1 MKYELTKE
9 TKTVKGT
16 TLYRI
21 KALKDFGGVK
31 KGDLGGWIES
41 ERNLYQE
48 GKAWVYGNAYVS
60 GNAEVCGDAKV
71 FGKAWVSG
79 QAEVSGNAWVSGIL
93 ESQAS
98 DEITKL
104 RKDKERLDWLLKYE
118 GNYWLLSNRAD
129 IDEAM
134 KEEA

>member
-48 GKAWVYGNAYVS
+48 GKAWVYGNAEVS
-60 GNAEVCGDAKV
+60 
-71 FGKAWVSG
+71 GKAWVSG
-79 QAEVSGNAWVSGIL
+79 KAEVSGNAWVSGIL